1 MQDITSI
8 DKNFIVKTDIEKDDI
23 RFYNVDDEPFKVYG
37 IFKENGKYRRM
48 PGDVAKNITR
58 GIDAL
63 HTNTAGGRVRF
74 KTDSQYIAIHAKMDG
89 LIKMSHFALTG
100 SVGFDLYV
108 NNKYEKTFVP
118 PFDIEDGFESI
129 VEFIDKELREITI
142 NFPLYSGVNDLYVGL
157 QNDAIAEEA
166 SPYKNTKPIVYYG
179 SSITQGACASRPGM
193 AYQSILSRKF
203 NHDFVNLGFSGSAK
217 AQDNMIDY
225 IKNLDMSAFVY
236 DYDYNSPTPE
246 HLKST
251 HEKMFKEVRKQN
263 PDIPIIIMSRPA
275 FYLTEEEEIRRS
287 IIEKTYKNAIS
298 SNDTNVYFID
308 GRKLMELCEGEGT
321 VDNCH
326 PTDFGFVSIANA
338 LSDIFGKLEENIK

>member
-8 DKNFIVKTDIEKDDI
+8 DKNFIVKTEIDKVDIS
-23 RFYNVDDEPFKVYG
+23 FFNVEDKPFKIYG
-37 IFKENGKYRRM
+37 VFKENGKYRRM
-48 PGDVAKNITR
+48 PRDVAKNITR

-74 KTDSQYIAIHAKMDG
+74 KTDSRYVAIHAEMDG

-118 PFDIEDGFESI
+118 PFDVEDGFESVI
-129 VEFIDKELREITI
+129 EFTEKEMREITI
-142 NFPLYSGVNDLYVGL
+142 NFPLYSGVNDLYVGI
-157 QNDAIAEEA
+157 QNDSIVKEA

-179 SSITQGACASRPGM
+179 SSITQGGCASRPGM
-193 AYQSILSRKF
+193 AYQSILSRRF
-203 NHDFVNLGFSGSAK
+203 NYDFVNLGFSGSAK
-217 AQDNMIDY
+217 AQDSMIDY
-225 IKNLDMSAFVY
+225 IKNLDMAAFVY

-246 HLKST
+246 HLEST
-251 HEKMFKEVRKQN
+251 HEKMFKEVRKEN

-287 IIEKTYKNAIS
+287 IIETTYNNAIS
-298 SNDTNVYFID
+298 VNDKNVYFAD
-308 GRKLMELCEGEGT
+308 GRKLTELCGDEGT

-326 PTDFGFVSIANA
+326 PTDLGFMSIANA
-338 LSDIFGKLEENIK
+338 LSDVFRKLDI